1 MVPSSLLFECS
12 LPLHLRIIRVGR
24 PHVALIR
31 RVLKS
36 VAVKVLPLPCWKM
49 PLCPRMMRS
58 LAPTWYAMAAA
69 RDPSEPSSWAHSRAA
84 YYGAGCLA
92 RPWWPPYPVESSADN
107 PTAEGHTAMLP
118 SRFNLGPS
126 TL

>member
-36 VAVKVLPLPCWKM
+36 VAVKVLHLPCWKM
-49 PLCPRMMRS
+49 PLCPRMMLSSTHVVCNGRS
-58 LAPTWYAMAAA
+58 P
-69 RDPSEPSSWAHSRAA
+69 RSIRA
-84 YYGAGCLA
+84 
-92 RPWWPPYPVESSADN
+92 
-107 PTAEGHTAMLP
+107 
-118 SRFNLGPS
+118 FQLG
-126 TL
+126 T